1 MSQERSGNHLTAT
14 PSSSIVVCPFDFLCL
29 KHSVIDTYFQLSLT
43 YNLTPASSVH
53 LIPTPQ
59 PLCLPSLRRSAIHL
73 NNSPSLYT
81 GTQPSSAMSSEQAF
95 PESDLR
101 SAAQDYKRDA
111 DQKAKWGMGAAFTKG
126 RGDNPMP
133 VKRSK
138 TYVSRHSAC
147 LQHAAWRT
155 RH

>member
-1 MSQERSGNHLTAT
+1 
-14 PSSSIVVCPFDFLCL
+14 
-29 KHSVIDTYFQLSLT
+29 
-43 YNLTPASSVH
+43 
-53 LIPTPQ
+53 
-59 PLCLPSLRRSAIHL
+59 
-73 NNSPSLYT
+73 
-81 GTQPSSAMSSEQAF
+81 MSSEQTF

-138 TYVSRHSAC
+138 T
-147 LQHAAWRT
+147 
-155 RH
+155 